1 MYIFLLNS
9 QSHKIVGNPD
19 NYKLLCHLI
28 SSSLL
33 LPLNSI
39 RFGARRITFLVTELV
54 TLKSYNSTMS
64 VSYQSTELWMTC
76 GQYCKWFS
84 QEKHLCTGRESTR
97 PGGKKCV
104 AGPFPLT
111 SRNKPRVF
119 YPGERESILH
129 SGSADGSATLPLRL
143 SLCGL
148 MVLVSSVV

>member
-97 PGGKKCV
+97 PV
-104 AGPFPLT
+104 VRSVLLAPFPSLLAT
-111 SRNKPRVF
+111 SHEFSTRARGNQYCIPV
-119 YPGERESILH
+119 
-129 SGSADGSATLPLRL
+129 RL
-143 SLCGL
+143 MEVQPSRCVSL
-148 MVLVSSVV
+148 SVG